1 MRYISLL
8 ILCLISFIAVDAQT
22 PGNLDKIVAIVGE
35 RIVLKSEIEL
45 ALIDYKQQNPNIPA
59 TAKCDVLEQILGQ
72 KILAEQADRDSI
84 IVSDDEVEGTLENR
98 IRYFVQY
105 YGSEEKLEATS
116 GKTVY
121 QLKDEYRPV
130 FKEQLLAERMQQQ
143 IMSVVKITPQEVNDF
158 YKTIP
163 TDSLPYYPSTVEVG
177 QIILAPRISKEVDNY
192 AKEKLA
198 NIRKDLKTGVA
209 DFATQ
214 AGIYSEDPGTRNN
227 GGDLG
232 LVERSGLVKEFAA
245 AAFRLQKDEISDIV
259 KTEFGYHIIK
269 MVSRQGQKARLS
281 HILIKPQV
289 TSVDIKRTVDL
300 GDSLRAEL
308 MAKKL
313 TFNKAVDKFSSDKR
327 SKLTGGM
334 VASRQTGST
343 ILSTDELDPATA
355 IAVQELEVGQYS
367 KPQEYVTETGDK
379 TVRILYL
386 KSRTEPHKA
395 NLKEDY
401 YRIQQVAL
409 SQKQNKYL
417 MTWLEQHI
425 PTFYIMIDKDYQ
437 DCDNAKKWMS
447 KN

>member
-1 MRYISLL
+1 M
-8 ILCLISFIAVDAQT
+8 
-22 PGNLDKIVAIVGE
+22 
-35 RIVLKSEIEL
+35 
-45 ALIDYKQQNPNIPA
+45 
-59 TAKCDVLEQILGQ
+59 
-72 KILAEQADRDSI
+72 
-84 IVSDDEVEGTLENR
+84 
-98 IRYFVQY
+98 
-105 YGSEEKLEATS
+105 
-116 GKTVY
+116 Y